1 VVDGSPAAKAG
12 VKSGDVIVEFDG
24 KRIAKSEDLPRLVAE
39 TPIGREVALVVVRE
53 GVQTKLTARVAK
65 LVDDAPAAT
74 LGLSVQPV
82 TPPVAREL
90 GLKTQQGLLVRDV
103 VEGSRAAEAGIRPGD
118 VIVEADRQP
127 VTTVEDF
134 RASVDKRAKGD
145 SLLLLVNREGNTLFV
160 SVPLA

>member
-1 VVDGSPAAKAG
+1 

-39 TPIGREVALVVVRE
+39 TAIGREVPLVVARN
-53 GVQTKLTARVAK
+53 GVETKLTTRVAK
-65 LVDDAPAAT
+65 LADDTPPAAPT
-74 LGLSVQPV
+74 TEGKGKLGLSVQPV

-103 VEGSRAAEAGIRPGD
+103 VEGSRAALAGIRPGD

-127 VTTVEDF
+127 VRTVEEL
-134 RASVDKRAKGD
+134 RANMDKRAKGD

>member
-1 VVDGSPAAKAG
+1 
-12 VKSGDVIVEFDG
+12 
-24 KRIAKSEDLPRLVAE
+24 
-39 TPIGREVALVVVRE
+39 
-53 GVQTKLTARVAK
+53 VAK
-65 LVDDAPAAT
+65 LADDAPAAT

-103 VEGSRAAEAGIRPGD
+103 VEGSRAALAGIRPGD

-127 VTTVEDF
+127 VRTVEEL
-134 RASVDKRAKGD
+134 RANMYKRAKGD